1 MKVLASYSRK
11 GNAVGFFSIADI
23 EDIEIGHAQ
32 DIEAGTGCTVILCK
46 QGATAGVDVRGGG
59 PATRETDLLRSEN
72 MIEKIHAVLLS
83 GGSAF
88 GLDAAAGVMRYL
100 EEAEVGFDTGVG
112 KVPIVCAASLFDLSV
127 GDPSV
132 RPDKSMGYDA
142 CVSAQ
147 PEGPVRTGNVG
158 AGTGASVGKL
168 AGPGRSMKSGIG
180 TYGSESGDLQV
191 AAIVAVN
198 SIGTVIDSSGNPLAG
213 TLSEGKER
221 ILKPSEAFF
230 ELLQNGPTPFSS
242 NTTIACVVTNAR
254 LSKAQAN
261 KVASMA
267 HDGFARAIRPVHTS
281 NDGDTVFVLA
291 TGNVDAPLDIVGI
304 MAADV
309 CEEAIR
315 DAVNCAHSAYG
326 LKAAVEIA

>member
-1 MKVLASYSRK
+1 ME
-11 GNAVGFFSIADI
+11 FFSIADI

-32 DIEAGTGCTVILCK
+32 DSEAGTGCTVILCK
-46 QGATAGVDVRGGG
+46 NGATAGVDVRGGG

-88 GLDAAAGVMRYL
+88 GLDAAAGVMCYL
-100 EEAEVGFDTGVG
+100 EEAGVGFDVGVG
-112 KVPIVCAASLFDLSV
+112 KVPIVCAASLFDLLV
-127 GDPSV
+127 GDSSI
-132 RPDKSMGYDA
+132 RPDKSMGHEA
-142 CVSAQ
+142 CMAATSD
-147 PEGPVRTGNVG
+147 GSIGTGNVG

-180 TYGSESGDLQV
+180 TYGFESGGLQV

-198 SIGTVIDSSGNPLAG
+198 SVGTVIDSLGNPLAG
-213 TLSEGKER
+213 TLSKEKER
-221 ILKPSEAFF
+221 VLKPSEAIL
-230 ELLQNGPTPFSS
+230 ELVQDGFTPFSS

-254 LSKAQAN
+254 LTKAQAN
-261 KVASMA
+261 KVSSMA

-281 NDGDTVFVLA
+281 NDGDTVFVVA
-291 TGNVDAPLDIVGI
+291 TGKVDAPLDIVGI
-304 MAADV
+304 MAADA